1 MRILTYNIH
10 HWDGRDGRADIER
23 LSAVISQSGADLV
36 SLNEVVHPVR
46 RRGHLEFPLAE
57 LAQAVGMHWSFGS
70 STRHIEGLD
79 WRGPVG
85 NAILSRHPIHDF
97 NNHLLPRLPGTQ
109 QRSVLLAH
117 IAVKNFQHAF
127 TFGVTHLDHALEA
140 VRLWQ
145 IRGLLREARDFR
157 YPHLIA
163 GDFNTHTP
171 RRERWVPATLTHLR
185 EAGYVDVFAQVGRGA
200 GATFPARRPIFRI
213 DYVFVPT
220 LWANRLVYAEVV
232 DNYLTRMASDHLPL
246 LLEWDLHSCYVH

>member
-10 HWDGRDGRADIER
+10 HWYGRDRRTDIER
-23 LSAVISQSGADLV
+23 LAAVIEQSNADLV
-36 SLNEVVHPVR
+36 SLNEVVHPLR
-46 RRGHLEFPLAE
+46 RRGHLEFPLTEVANI
-57 LAQAVGMHWSFGS
+57 VGMHWAFGS
-70 STRHIEGLD
+70 SSRQVEGAD
-79 WRGPVG
+79 WRGPIG
-85 NAILSRHPIHDF
+85 NAILSRHPIRDF
-97 NNHLLPRLPGTQ
+97 TNHLLPRLPGTQ

-117 IAVKNFQHAF
+117 IQVKGLQHAF
-127 TFGVTHLDHALEA
+127 TFGATHLDHALEA

-145 IRGLLREARDFR
+145 IRGLLHRASDFR

-185 EAGYVDVFAQVGRGA
+185 EAGYVDAFAQVGRGA

-213 DYVFVPT
+213 DYAFVPT
-220 LWANRLVYAEVV
+220 PWAHRLIFAEVL
-232 DNYLTRMASDHLPL
+232 DNDLTRMASDHLPL